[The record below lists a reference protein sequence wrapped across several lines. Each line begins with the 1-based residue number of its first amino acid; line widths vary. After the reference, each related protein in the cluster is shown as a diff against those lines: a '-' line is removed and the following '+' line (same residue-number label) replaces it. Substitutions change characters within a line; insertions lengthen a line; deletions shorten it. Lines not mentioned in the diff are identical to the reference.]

1 VTSEFLLD
9 THALLWVL
17 EGDPRLSPK
26 ARQIVR
32 SENSRLRVS
41 VVSVWEIVLKDQ
53 AGKLR
58 IGFALDELLDYVVD
72 SGNWSLLPVLSAH
85 VVALSKLPILHKDPF
100 DRLLIAQ
107 AQVER
112 LAILTASGEIRKYPV
127 ATIW

>member
-1 VTSEFLLD
+1 MTSGFLLD

-17 EGDPRLSPK
+17 EEDPRLSRK

-32 SENSRLRVS
+32 SESSRLSVS
-41 VVSVWEIVLKDQ
+41 VVSAWEIVLKHQ

-58 IGFALDELLDYVVD
+58 IGFALEDLLDYVLD
-72 SGNWSLLPVLSAH
+72 SGNWSILPVLSVH
-85 VVALSKLPILHKDPF
+85 VAALSKLPILHKDPF

-112 LAILTASGEIRKYPV
+112 LAILTADGEIRKHPV
-127 ATIW
+127 TTIW